1 MNNSPQDQADSTTK
15 QEKNNT
21 KEKLPL
27 THVIVS
33 VLAAAIGVQSKKNQ
47 EKDFTAK
54 GSIVTYI
61 AAGIIFTIRQLIKPS
76 FSKSSR
82 LDTSVNSF

>member
-1 MNNSPQDQADSTTK
+1 MNNSPQNQEDSTTK

-21 KEKLPL
+21 EEKLPL
-27 THVIVS
+27 THIIVS

-47 EKDFTAK
+47 EKDFSTK

-61 AAGIIFTIRQLIKPS
+61 VAGIIFTIVFVVTITIVV
-76 FSKSSR
+76 KSV
-82 LDTSVNSF
+82 LTHTGI

>member
-1 MNNSPQDQADSTTK
+1 MDNSPQEQADSATE

-21 KEKLPL
+21 DEKLSL
-27 THVIVS
+27 KHIIIS

-61 AAGIIFTIRQLIKPS
+61 VAGIIFTVVFVITVIAVV
-76 FSKSSR
+76 KSV
-82 LDTSVNSF
+82 LTHTGI

>member
-47 EKDFTAK
+47 EKDFSAK

-61 AAGIIFTIRQLIKPS
+61 VAGIIFLYSMHWECFIRIFNWWK
-76 FSKSSR
+76 
-82 LDTSVNSF
+82 

>member
-47 EKDFTAK
+47 EKDFSAK

-61 AAGIIFTIRQLIKPS
+61 VAGIIFTVVFVVTVIAVVKGVLTHTDI
-76 FSKSSR
+76 
-82 LDTSVNSF
+82 

>member
-1 MNNSPQDQADSTTK
+1 MDHSPQEQADSATE

-21 KEKLPL
+21 DEKLPL
-27 THVIVS
+27 KHIIIS

-61 AAGIIFTIRQLIKPS
+61 VAGIIFTVVFVITVIAVV
-76 FSKSSR
+76 KSV
-82 LDTSVNSF
+82 LTHTGI

>member
-1 MNNSPQDQADSTTK
+1 MNNLPQDQADSITK
-15 QEKNNT
+15 KEENNT
-21 KEKLPL
+21 DKKLPL

-47 EKDFTAK
+47 EKDFSAK

-61 AAGIIFTIRQLIKPS
+61 VAGIIFTIVFVVTVIAVVKGVLTHTGI
-76 FSKSSR
+76 
-82 LDTSVNSF
+82 

>member
-1 MNNSPQDQADSTTK
+1 MINSQQDQSDPTTK
-15 QEKNNT
+15 KENNT
-21 KEKLPL
+21 NEKLSL

-47 EKDFTAK
+47 EKDFNAK

-61 AAGIIFTIRQLIKPS
+61 VAGIIFTIVFVVTVITVVEGVLTH
-76 FSKSSR
+76 
-82 LDTSVNSF
+82 TSI